1 MKPNLTVVAILG
13 AIGVALGALG
23 AHALKP
29 LLASTQLESFNTAVR
44 YHLLHSLFLAI
55 VYAINVAHPNKY
67 LKLAFNF
74 SFWGILIFS
83 GSIYLLSLR
92 FLMELEFLRFLGPI
106 TPIGGILLILGWI
119 SLAFSTKKN

>member
-55 VYAINVAHPNKY
+55 VYAINISHPNKY